1 MLCSSIGGSLSEH
14 IGSGQPGRGLWRV
27 CPASRAGSKVLT
39 ILVNYIV
46 MRLPVAAQATSISV
60 SLPSAQ
66 LLNCSVHQFVSS
78 PIGIDALLDTLWCLI
93 CCHGNFA
100 TIRTGPHSSNGHVG
114 NLSRC
119 CCSFCSASVDFVSG
133 FVMRIFHYG
142 QMSLSQPFC
151 VIIRLFVPLK
161 YFTTLLAFPVI
172 NG

>member
-1 MLCSSIGGSLSEH
+1 MLCSNIGGSLSEH
-14 IGSGQPGRGLWRV
+14 IVSGQLRRGLWRV
-27 CPASRAGSKVLT
+27 CPASRVGSKVLT

-60 SLPSAQ
+60 SLPSVQ

-119 CCSFCSASVDFVSG
+119 CSLSASVDFVSG

-151 VIIRLFVPLK
+151 VIIRLFVPQK

>member
-1 MLCSSIGGSLSEH
+1 MQQH
-14 IGSGQPGRGLWRV
+14 RG
-27 CPASRAGSKVLT
+27 
-39 ILVNYIV
+39 
-46 MRLPVAAQATSISV
+46 V
-60 SLPSAQ
+60 SLGAHRIGLEGLSCFPCWQQSVDNSRQLHCNASASGSPSCFSQSTKCSVAQ
-66 LLNCSVHQFVSS
+66 LLNCSVHQFVSW

-119 CCSFCSASVDFVSG
+119 FSASVAVDFVSG

-151 VIIRLFVPLK
+151 VIIRFFVPQK

>member
-1 MLCSSIGGSLSEH
+1 MLCSSIGGSLSKH
-14 IGSGQPGRGLWRV
+14 IGSAWRA

-46 MRLPVAAQATSISV
+46 MRLPVAAEAASV
-60 SLPSAQ
+60 SLQSVQ
-66 LLNCSVHQFVSS
+66 LLNCSMHQFVSS

-119 CCSFCSASVDFVSG
+119 CCCCSLCSAGVAVDFVSG

-151 VIIRLFVPLK
+151 VIIRLFVPQK

>member
-1 MLCSSIGGSLSEH
+1 MLCSSIGGSLSKH
-14 IGSGQPGRGLWRV
+14 IGSGQPGRGLCRV

-46 MRLPVAAQATSISV
+46 MRLPVAAQAASV

-66 LLNCSVHQFVSS
+66 LPSCSIAQCISS

-114 NLSRC
+114 NRSSC
-119 CCSFCSASVDFVSG
+119 CFSLSASVDFVSS